1 MKLSKINIPE
11 ELIAMYPS
19 SERDA
24 CKLLCIDVKTNSI
37 EHFVFKDVV
46 DLFSKNDLLV
56 FNDTKV
62 IKARLFAKKP
72 SGGKAELLLL
82 KEKNENVWEC
92 LVKGKNIKQGTKLFI
107 DATNIE
113 VEIVE
118 VTGIKYEVRFPAS
131 MDVHDV
137 LESSGNIPLPPY
149 IKRQAQDLD
158 NEMYQTV
165 FAKNKGSVAAPTASL
180 HFTEALIEKIRD
192 KGVDIGF
199 LTLHVGYGTFSPVK
213 DPDTHIMHEE
223 YFSINKELHD
233 KICACKARSGKIWAV
248 GTTVVRA
255 LESAFDEEL
264 KIKLYS
270 GGTRLF
276 IRPPYRFKVVDR
288 LITNFHHP
296 STSLMYLVSA
306 FAGEDII
313 HSAYKEA
320 VSRHYKLLSY
330 GDAMLI
336 IR

>member
-1 MKLSKINIPE
+1 
-11 ELIAMYPS
+11 
-19 SERDA
+19 
-24 CKLLCIDVKTNSI
+24 
-37 EHFVFKDVV
+37 
-46 DLFSKNDLLV
+46 
-56 FNDTKV
+56 
-62 IKARLFAKKP
+62 
-72 SGGKAELLLL
+72 
-82 KEKNENVWEC
+82 
-92 LVKGKNIKQGTKLFI
+92 
-107 DATNIE
+107 NIE
-113 VEIVE
+113 VEIVDID
-118 VTGIKYEVRFPAS
+118 GIKYEVSFPPS
-131 MDVHDV
+131 TDVHDV

-149 IKRQAQDLD
+149 IKRQAQDID

-180 HFTEALIEKIRD
+180 HFTEDLIEKIRD

-213 DPDTHIMHEE
+213 DPDTHVMHEE
-223 YFSINKELHD
+223 YFSIHKELHD
-233 KICACKARSGKIWAV
+233 KIFACKARSGKVWAV

-255 LESAFDEEL
+255 LESAFDDDL
-264 KIKLYS
+264 KVKLHS

-313 HSAYKEA
+313 YTAYEEA
-320 VSRHYKLLSY
+320 VDRHYKLLSY